1 MALMLLKIVTINFM
15 LIGKKNK
22 TLECFSINVDH
33 WIENGR
39 KWKCSEVVYFSYVA
53 QIAIR

>member
-15 LIGKKNK
+15 LIGKK

>member
-15 LIGKKNK
+15 LIGKK

-39 KWKCSEVVYFSYVA
+39 KWKCSEVVYFPYVA